1 MKVVWNRENQFR
13 TKEYGTEPL
22 EVISE
27 TPDFYRVK
35 NRWGHV
41 SGFYKNRFDVVTEI
55 VELEEL
61 L

>member
-1 MKVVWNRENQFR
+1 MYVVWNRENQFR

-35 NRWGHV
+35 DKWGRIC
-41 SGFYKNRFDVVTEI
+41 SFYKYRFDVVTKI